1 MDLLTARNG
10 APPPPVQTKSTRNE
24 GRKRSFWRWQ
34 RRALKAARDHEGRE
48 AAEAVQAAE
57 RNQQRAAQR
66 RAKAAALDRK
76 TAARHRLHRNCL
88 LWYHKQIK
96 KGARI
101 LKQQK
106 EKRAAE
112 ERRKCRR
119 QQHDEMLQRAAER
132 KRRRRERYNLTA
144 ALAQCRH
151 WRLGLKML
159 LLLVIFAAYLE
170 CAAAMPRGNVAAAA
184 AGAGQRQR
192 TLFSHGFS
200 VSASSRTG
208 IASTPGAGPPPPRD
222 DGGGGTGSVVAGR
235 DERDDGSSSEEEEAR
250 SEEEEEEEE
259 GELETAVTQLEER
272 AARRKRQR
280 KNREASWRSL
290 FENECSCRGD
300 NEDDDEEDD
309 DYGDS
314 LRDGFL
320 VDDDLADTNDDERQ
334 DVTFWARVT
343 REMDRRAGE
352 KEEEPPDEEEDP
364 DDDPTEAETPL
375 DVCCFRSHRAW
386 NCWSG
391 RPAGCWKYT
400 ARAPSRNKGKE
411 TAKRGH
417 RKAS

>member
-76 TAARHRLHRNCL
+76 TAARHRQHRDCL

-119 QQHDEMLQRAAER
+119 QQHEEMLQRAAER
-132 KRRRRERYNLTA
+132 KRRRRERHNLTA

-151 WRLGLKML
+151 WRLGLKVL
-159 LLLVIFAAYLE
+159 LLLVFFAAYLE

-184 AGAGQRQR
+184 AGAGQRTQR

-200 VSASSRTG
+200 ASASSRTG
-208 IASTPGAGPPPPRD
+208 MTSTPGAGPPPPRSD
-222 DGGGGTGSVVAGR
+222 SGFRITTTFSHV
-235 DERDDGSSSEEEEAR
+235 
-250 SEEEEEEEE
+250 
-259 GELETAVTQLEER
+259 
-272 AARRKRQR
+272 RRHR
-280 KNREASWRSL
+280 WH
-290 FENECSCRGD
+290 
-300 NEDDDEEDD
+300 
-309 DYGDS
+309 
-314 LRDGFL
+314 
-320 VDDDLADTNDDERQ
+320 
-334 DVTFWARVT
+334 
-343 REMDRRAGE
+343 DR
-352 KEEEPPDEEEDP
+352 
-364 DDDPTEAETPL
+364 
-375 DVCCFRSHRAW
+375 
-386 NCWSG
+386 
-391 RPAGCWKYT
+391 
-400 ARAPSRNKGKE
+400 
-411 TAKRGH
+411 
-417 RKAS
+417 

>member
-1 MDLLTARNG
+1 M
-10 APPPPVQTKSTRNE
+10 K
-24 GRKRSFWRWQ
+24 
-34 RRALKAARDHEGRE
+34 
-48 AAEAVQAAE
+48 
-57 RNQQRAAQR
+57 
-66 RAKAAALDRK
+66 
-76 TAARHRLHRNCL
+76 
-88 LWYHKQIK
+88 
-96 KGARI
+96 
-101 LKQQK
+101 
-106 EKRAAE
+106 
-112 ERRKCRR
+112 ERRKQQNRCESCFEDNQLIFLAPFGCSTICR
-119 QQHDEMLQRAAER
+119 D
-132 KRRRRERYNLTA
+132 
-144 ALAQCRH
+144 
-151 WRLGLKML
+151 
-159 LLLVIFAAYLE
+159 
-170 CAAAMPRGNVAAAA
+170 CAMQISLCPSIGCGKEITR
-184 AGAGQRQR
+184 
-192 TLFSHGFS
+192 
-200 VSASSRTG
+200 
-208 IASTPGAGPPPPRD
+208 ICSTR
-222 DGGGGTGSVVAGR
+222 
-235 DERDDGSSSEEEEAR
+235 
-250 SEEEEEEEE
+250 

-309 DYGDS
+309 DDGGS
-314 LRDGFL
+314 LSDDFL

-334 DVTFWARVT
+334 DVTFWARVI

>member
-1 MDLLTARNG
+1 MAVPTMLPQDLLTAKQRRN
-10 APPPPVQTKSTRNE
+10 
-24 GRKRSFWRWQ
+24 RSFLRWR
-34 RRALKAARDHEGRE
+34 RRARKAARKHEQRE
-48 AAEAVQAAE
+48 AAKAVQAAE

-76 TAARHRLHRNCL
+76 TAARHRQHRDCL

-119 QQHDEMLQRAAER
+119 QQHEEMLQRAAER
-132 KRRRRERYNLTA
+132 KRRRRERHNLTA
-144 ALAQCRH
+144 ALAQRRH

-250 SEEEEEEEE
+250 SEEEEEEE

-280 KNREASWRSL
+280 KFPVVMDDVEKSVAVPAADSTVALTDEEKHILERLKGSFL
-290 FENECSCRGD
+290 FQQPLYPIETVECRGL
-300 NEDDDEEDD
+300 DDEQTDH
-309 DYGDS
+309 
-314 LRDGFL
+314 
-320 VDDDLADTNDDERQ
+320 
-334 DVTFWARVT
+334 
-343 REMDRRAGE
+343 
-352 KEEEPPDEEEDP
+352 
-364 DDDPTEAETPL
+364 
-375 DVCCFRSHRAW
+375 SHRHPFMTSW
-386 NCWSG
+386 
-391 RPAGCWKYT
+391 T
-400 ARAPSRNKGKE
+400 AV
-411 TAKRGH
+411 RGLNFDMLYFRWH
-417 RKAS
+417 FGNWRLTQP

>member
-1 MDLLTARNG
+1 MVGERCTVMDLLTARNG

-76 TAARHRLHRNCL
+76 TAARHRRHRDCL
-88 LWYHKQIK
+88 LKQIK
-96 KGARI
+96 KGAR
-101 LKQQK
+101 LLNQQK

-119 QQHDEMLQRAAER
+119 QQHEEMLQRAAER
-132 KRRRRERYNLTA
+132 KRRRRERHNLTA
-144 ALAQCRH
+144 AFAQCRH

-192 TLFSHGFS
+192 TLLFHGFS

-222 DGGGGTGSVVAGR
+222 DGGDNSGTGSVVAGR

-250 SEEEEEEEE
+250 LESHEPE
-259 GELETAVTQLEER
+259 GSGFRITTPTSKSTFSQVR
-272 AARRKRQR
+272 RQR
-280 KNREASWRSL
+280 WH
-290 FENECSCRGD
+290 
-300 NEDDDEEDD
+300 
-309 DYGDS
+309 
-314 LRDGFL
+314 
-320 VDDDLADTNDDERQ
+320 
-334 DVTFWARVT
+334 
-343 REMDRRAGE
+343 DR
-352 KEEEPPDEEEDP
+352 
-364 DDDPTEAETPL
+364 
-375 DVCCFRSHRAW
+375 
-386 NCWSG
+386 
-391 RPAGCWKYT
+391 
-400 ARAPSRNKGKE
+400 
-411 TAKRGH
+411 
-417 RKAS
+417 

>member
-1 MDLLTARNG
+1 MVGERCTVMDLLTARNG

-76 TAARHRLHRNCL
+76 TAARHRRHRDCL
-88 LWYHKQIK
+88 LKQIK
-96 KGARI
+96 KGAR
-101 LKQQK
+101 LLNQQK

-119 QQHDEMLQRAAER
+119 QQHEEMLQRAAER
-132 KRRRRERYNLTA
+132 KRRRRERHNLTA
-144 ALAQCRH
+144 ALAQRRH

-250 SEEEEEEEE
+250 SEEEEEEE

-280 KNREASWRSL
+280 KFPVVMDDVEKSVAVPAADSTVALTDEEKHILERLKGSFL
-290 FENECSCRGD
+290 FQQPLYPIETVECRGL
-300 NEDDDEEDD
+300 DDEQTDH
-309 DYGDS
+309 
-314 LRDGFL
+314 
-320 VDDDLADTNDDERQ
+320 
-334 DVTFWARVT
+334 
-343 REMDRRAGE
+343 
-352 KEEEPPDEEEDP
+352 
-364 DDDPTEAETPL
+364 
-375 DVCCFRSHRAW
+375 SHRHPFMTSW
-386 NCWSG
+386 
-391 RPAGCWKYT
+391 T
-400 ARAPSRNKGKE
+400 AV
-411 TAKRGH
+411 RGLNFDMLYFRWH
-417 RKAS
+417 FGNWRLTQP